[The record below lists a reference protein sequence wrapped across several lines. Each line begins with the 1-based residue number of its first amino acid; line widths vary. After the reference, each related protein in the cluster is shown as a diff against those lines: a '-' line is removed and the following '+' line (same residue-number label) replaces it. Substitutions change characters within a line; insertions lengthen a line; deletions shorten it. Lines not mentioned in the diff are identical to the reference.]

1 MKFSSATE
9 RLLLTIWVGS
19 LLSVGYLAV
28 PVAFA
33 TIGDTVLAGN
43 YAGKLF
49 TIVNYLS
56 VGSAVVLLVT
66 KLLQYGKTRFFTL
79 WRVWLM
85 VTMMGLSLFFLF
97 YLQPLMESIKLQDW
111 HSNSVLVEQFSDLHS
126 FSRNIYLVLTILG
139 IALTVSTDNVKN

>member
-56 VGSAVVLLVT
+56 IGSAMVLLVT
-66 KLLQYGKTRFFTL
+66 KLSQYGQVRFIKL
-79 WRVWLM
+79 WRVWVL
-85 VTMMGLSLFFLF
+85 VIMMGLSLFFLF
-97 YLQPLMESIKLQDW
+97 YLQPQMETIKLQDW
-111 HSNSVLVEQFSDLHS
+111 HSNLVLVEQFSDLHT

>member
-56 VGSAVVLLVT
+56 IGSAMVLLIT
-66 KLLQYGKTRFFTL
+66 KLSQYGQAHFIKL
-79 WRVWLM
+79 WRVWVLAI
-85 VTMMGLSLFFLF
+85 MMGLSFFFLF
-97 YLQPLMESIKLQDW
+97 YLQPQMETIKLQDW
-111 HSNSVLVEQFSDLHS
+111 HSNAVLVEQFSDLHT